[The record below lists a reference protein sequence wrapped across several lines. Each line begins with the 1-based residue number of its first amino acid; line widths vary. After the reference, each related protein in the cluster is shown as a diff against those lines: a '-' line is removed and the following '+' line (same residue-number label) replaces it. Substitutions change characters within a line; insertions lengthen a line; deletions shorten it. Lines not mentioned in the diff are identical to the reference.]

1 MVNHSIIQQTIYLG
15 EYKMAKQKDIRD
27 FLKDSDRENITSNKC
42 NNVTNNLCS
51 VNYTYSAD
59 SEINSTRE
67 TSSLYLA
74 EKEKKIE
81 QEPQIVTIGISVNHP
96 KKKSPDRRTINVSIT
111 WDSGDNKQFSCS
123 MVNYDRK
130 RELKGTIVEQMRDWY
145 GYDAA
150 LDFMKALPNK
160 EDSYVGKLRD
170 AGKYIAGVPQ
180 KLPIVPKTSA
190 VMYFDENDTPLVM
203 LWLGNA
209 EYIVELRA
217 ENLSNKQTQFYM
229 GSGYWRKPEDTFT
242 EEMF

>member
-1 MVNHSIIQQTIYLG
+1 
-15 EYKMAKQKDIRD
+15 MAKQKDIRD

-51 VNYTYSAD
+51 VNYTYSAEAA
-59 SEINSTRE
+59 EIKAKPV
-67 TSSLYLA
+67 TSSPPVARIRDAVPHL
-74 EKEKKIE
+74 KEKDNVP
-81 QEPQIVTIGISVNHP
+81 PQVVTIGISVNHL
-96 KKKSPDRRTINVSIT
+96 KKKSPDRRTVNVSIT
-111 WDSGDNKQFSCS
+111 WDDSTNKQFSCS
-123 MVNYDRK
+123 MVNYGRK
-130 RELKGTIVEQMRDWY
+130 RELKGTIAENMRDWY

-150 LDFMKALPNK
+150 LDFMKALPNR

-203 LWLGNA
+203 LWLGDA

-217 ENLSNKQTQFYM
+217 ENLSKKQTQFYM
-229 GSGYWRKPEDTFT
+229 GSGYWRKPEDVFT
-242 EEMF
+242 EDMF